1 MDVTV
6 HGPLRGVTGSK
17 TLSVPDADA
26 EMTVHDVLDQLAD
39 AYPRT
44 RTQLFTDDGS
54 VQGSVRV
61 MVDGEVAAL
70 DAACPPTADIEIV
83 PAVRGGGHST
93 LHGDQ

>member
-17 TLSVPDADA
+17 SLSVPDADA
-26 EMTVHDVLDQLAD
+26 EMSVRELLDRLAE

-44 RTQLFTDDGS
+44 RSQLFTDDGS

-70 DAACPPTADIEIV
+70 DADCPPTADVEIV
-83 PAVRGGGHST
+83 PAVRGGGSFHQGGT
-93 LHGDQ
+93 